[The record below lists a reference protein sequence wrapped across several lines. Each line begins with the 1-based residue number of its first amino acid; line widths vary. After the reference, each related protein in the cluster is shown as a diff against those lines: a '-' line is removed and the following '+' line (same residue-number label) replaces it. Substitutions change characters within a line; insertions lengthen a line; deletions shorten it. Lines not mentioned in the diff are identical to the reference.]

1 MEMVDEHKVDRG
13 VYFFHLWWDYS
24 YTRYILSHIL
34 LISNFCQAFCYYLLT
49 IYSIFL
55 PKMCLYFPFLYSL
68 LQSVSRDE
76 QHSVFTKW
84 CWEQSHRCRRMCGQH
99 VFLSE
104 TLSKTQQD
112 LDPFCLILIWLRK
125 HKLDCWKCLSIILS
139 NRLFMFSFML
149 SDPGVIK
156 N

>member
-1 MEMVDEHKVDRG
+1 MNTRWTEGSISLICGGIIPIKV
-13 VYFFHLWWDYS
+13 
-24 YTRYILSHIL
+24 T
-34 LISNFCQAFCYYLLT
+34 FCATYYLYVTSVKLSVIRLT

-55 PKMCLYFPFLYSL
+55 SKTCLYFPILYVL
-68 LQSVSRDE
+68 VQSVSRDE

-84 CWEQSHRCRRMCGQH
+84 CWEQSHGCRRMCGQH

-112 LDPFCLILIWLRK
+112 LDPFCLILIWLGK
-125 HKLDCWKCLSIILS
+125 HKSDCWKCLSIILY
-139 NRLFMFSFML
+139 NHLFMFSFML
-149 SDPGVIK
+149 SVPGVIK